1 MTKLAVYET
10 REGKEDLRLS
20 RYFRRDYLRDR
31 MLRSFVA
38 VTVGFVF
45 LVGLGALYQMEY
57 IVSNAVNLDYMT
69 ILRSLIAIYL
79 VILIIFVMAS
89 LVFGMLHYNRS
100 RNKLARY
107 FRMLRRMRSFSSA
120 LNILCSIR
128 YLLKHISYIFNSITE
143 HIGNVLR
150 YS

>member
-1 MTKLAVYET
+1 MVNNRKVRLMTKLAVYET
-10 REGKEDLRLS
+10 REGKEDLKLS

-89 LVFGMLHYNRS
+89 LVFGMIHYNRS

-107 FRMLRRMRSFSSA
+107 FRMLRRMRSFYNEEETA
-120 LNILCSIR
+120 RAGREGKRHVN
-128 YLLKHISYIFNSITE
+128 
-143 HIGNVLR
+143 
-150 YS
+150 

>member
-1 MTKLAVYET
+1 MVNNRKVRLMTKLAVYET

-107 FRMLRRMRSFSSA
+107 FRMLRRMRSFYNEEETA
-120 LNILCSIR
+120 RAGREGKRHVN
-128 YLLKHISYIFNSITE
+128 
-143 HIGNVLR
+143 
-150 YS
+150 

>member
-1 MTKLAVYET
+1 MVNNRKVRLMTKLAVYET
-10 REGKEDLRLS
+10 REGKEDLKLS

-107 FRMLRRMRSFSSA
+107 FRMLRRMRSFYNEEETA
-120 LNILCSIR
+120 RAGREGKRHVN
-128 YLLKHISYIFNSITE
+128 
-143 HIGNVLR
+143 
-150 YS
+150 